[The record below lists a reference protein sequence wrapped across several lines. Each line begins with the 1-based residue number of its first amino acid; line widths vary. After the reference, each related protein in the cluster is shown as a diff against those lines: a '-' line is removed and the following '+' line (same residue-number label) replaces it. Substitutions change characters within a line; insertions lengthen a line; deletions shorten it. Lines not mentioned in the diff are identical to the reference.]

1 MKIKS
6 EYEIS
11 FKKYMR
17 VLNYPATE
25 LLLSLSSQAMHFDSS
40 VAGFNVYASIQ
51 AYAVCQG
58 YIYYARVS
66 PKGETKYYREQYF
79 EEYYSKYHPSMISM
93 RDLFVNKGV
102 FHSIDTLYTIGS
114 FHLKKVK

>member
-11 FKKYMR
+11 YKKYMR

-25 LLLSLSSQAMHFDSS
+25 LLLSLSSHFDSS
-40 VAGFNVYASIQ
+40 VIGVNVYASIQ

-58 YIYYARVS
+58 YIYYVRVS
-66 PKGETKYYREQYF
+66 HKGETKYYREQYF